1 MTTTMNLFGSVIPNL
16 NTTFLIDT
24 SGSMYSCLA
33 TVREHLSAYLRV
45 HAVDIP
51 NPHQTLLFNLI
62 EFNSDVRRWAD
73 RCVFWSHASVVVA
86 DDWLRSLVPKTGTN
100 TLGGLLTAFA
110 DSLCQQVVLITDG
123 IPDQEPKVIL
133 HFLQQK
139 QQEKRPCHIF
149 YINTPLNTEQEQETV
164 VKFLQDLASLTYGS
178 LTIAHFSRTGTLE
191 SLAPM
196 INYQIDNATKPLLV
210 TDTSL
215 SGGIIGQPMET
226 TVSSEV
232 GALLIGQECLA
243 RKDKDGY
250 YYRGK
255 ILNQLNINQFMVE
268 FGPRTA
274 GAFSESDFQPTYLFD
289 IIHYTDALMHKI
301 QTGDFVLAPD
311 GQQGRFVPGEV
322 LDGFEK
328 RASCESGEIRPLVIH
343 FANGKTVTLKRLQEA
358 IWIPP
363 ALYERIKFELAIP
376 PSARQFL
383 QTHSVAYPTVL
394 LPGYPMPAP
403 ISVASDNWPFF
414 IPNQQQQQQ
423 TISPVVL
430 APQQNVPA
438 TVNSYEVNNLIMS
451 SQQKPQSLMT
461 SDELNRKV
469 DQQIQQHWFLLG
481 ERQPSAPLISSP
493 STSLTTIPPTH
504 SHPPHH
510 PHHHHYQHSHSANSS
525 PNSSEVRKKNVC
537 FNDTSTIRRYSVDDL
552 DITRESVPLKSCLK
566 SSIKD
571 DKQISNDIIH
581 NIQTQT
587 IPTSQKPRPTS
598 AVISHDPYR
607 TSSVP
612 VSVEH
617 WHTRQLKSAPIPS
630 TSNAQ
635 SSTMHERRRQNLSH
649 LYEKAQ
655 QEVKQELQQQ
665 QIQREQYKR
674 QQAKE
679 QSQRIQNRQQH
690 GIEKSEQIIDAKRQY
705 RSQVIHQNHQRTQAV
720 ENQANERLRFKQNQY
735 AQRSSDRVQ
744 TRRLN
749 EQKAADLQQ
758 RHQYDDAQRNRIH
771 HDDVLSQEFDRLYKD
786 VITRKFRQEADNKT
800 KVLRD
805 REEKR
810 VDLIHDIE
818 KRQTAWTNSS
828 IFS

>member
-33 TVREHLSAYLRV
+33 TVRGHLSAYLRV

-301 QTGDFVLAPD
+301 QTGEFVLAPD

-430 APQQNVPA
+430 APQQNAPA

-493 STSLTTIPPTH
+493 STSLTTIPPH
-504 SHPPHH
+504 HPHH
-510 PHHHHYQHSHSANSS
+510 HHHHHYQHSHSANSS

-607 TSSVP
+607 ASSVP

-635 SSTMHERRRQNLSH
+635 SSKMHERRRQNLSH

>member
-1 MTTTMNLFGSVIPNL
+1 MTTIMNLFGSIIPNL

-24 SGSMYSCLA
+24 SGSMYSCLS

-45 HAVDIP
+45 HAVDVP
-51 NPHQTLLFNLI
+51 NPHQTILFNLI

-149 YINTPLNTEQEQETV
+149 YINTPLNTEHEQETV
-164 VKFLQDLASLTYGS
+164 VKFLQDLAALTYGS

-196 INYQIDNATKPLLV
+196 INYQIENTTKPVLLADASLPV
-210 TDTSL
+210 TI
-215 SGGIIGQPMET
+215 GGPPMET

-255 ILNQLNINQFMVE
+255 ILNQFMVE
-268 FGPRTA
+268 FGPRVS
-274 GAFSESDFQPTYLFD
+274 GAFSESDFQATYLFD

-328 RASCESGEIRPLVIH
+328 RASCESGEIRLLVIH
-343 FANGKTVTLKRLQEA
+343 FANGKTVKLKRLQEA

-403 ISVASDNWPFF
+403 MPTASDNWPFF
-414 IPNQQQQQQ
+414 ISNQQQQQQ

-430 APQQNVPA
+430 APQQKAPA

-481 ERQPSAPLISSP
+481 ERQPSAPTISSP
-493 STSLTTIPPTH
+493 STSLTTIQPTH
-504 SHPPHH
+504 SHP
-510 PHHHHYQHSHSANSS
+510 HHHHHPPDHHHHHHLSHSANSS
-525 PNSSEVRKKNVC
+525 PNPSEIRKKNVC
-537 FNDTSTIRRYSVDDL
+537 FTDTSPIRRYSVDDL
-552 DITRESVPLKSCLK
+552 DMTRESIPLKSCLK
-566 SSIKD
+566 SSITD
-571 DKQISNDIIH
+571 EKQTSNNIIH
-581 NIQTQT
+581 NVQTQT
-587 IPTSQKPRPTS
+587 ISTNSKLRPNS
-598 AVISHDPYR
+598 AVISNDVYR
-607 TSSVP
+607 PSSEP

-617 WHTRQLKSAPIPS
+617 WHTRQLKSAPISS
-630 TSNAQ
+630 TSNVQ
-635 SSTMHERRRQNLSH
+635 SSTMHEPRRQNLSH

-679 QSQRIQNRQQH
+679 QSQRIQNRQQQN
-690 GIEKSEQIIDAKRQY
+690 IDKSERIIDAKRQY
-705 RSQVIHQNHQRTQAV
+705 RSQVIHENHQRTQTV
-720 ENQANERLRFKQNQY
+720 DNQANERLRFKQNQY
-735 AQRSSDRVQ
+735 AQRSSDRIQ

-749 EQKAADLQQ
+749 EQKTAEIQVCVFKALNLQ
-758 RHQYDDAQRNRIH
+758 
-771 HDDVLSQEFDRLYKD
+771 
-786 VITRKFRQEADNKT
+786 KT
-800 KVLRD
+800 FFFAK
-805 REEKR
+805 
-810 VDLIHDIE
+810 
-818 KRQTAWTNSS
+818 
-828 IFS
+828 IF

>member
-1 MTTTMNLFGSVIPNL
+1 MTTTMNLFGSIIPNL
-16 NTTFLIDT
+16 NTIFLIDT
-24 SGSMYSCLA
+24 SGSMYSCLT
-33 TVREHLSAYLRV
+33 TVREHLSSYLRV

-100 TLGGLLTAFA
+100 TLGGLLTAFS

-149 YINTPLNTEQEQETV
+149 YINTPLNTEHEQETV

-178 LTIAHFSRTGTLE
+178 LTIAHFSRTGILE
-191 SLAPM
+191 GLAPM
-196 INYQIDNATKPLLV
+196 INYQIENGTKPLLV
-210 TDTSL
+210 ADTSL
-215 SGGIIGQPMET
+215 SGGITGQPMET
-226 TVSSEV
+226 TVSSEIGV
-232 GALLIGQECLA
+232 LLIGQECLA

-268 FGPRTA
+268 FGPRAT

-301 QTGDFVLAPD
+301 HTGDFVLAPD

-343 FANGKTVTLKRLQEA
+343 FANGKTATVKRLQEA

-363 ALYERIKFELAIP
+363 ALYERIKFELTIP

-383 QTHSVAYPTVL
+383 QTHSVAYPAIL

-403 ISVASDNWPFF
+403 IPVASDNGPFF
-414 IPNQQQQQQ
+414 IPNQQQQQ
-423 TISPVVL
+423 TISPIVL
-430 APQQNVPA
+430 APQQRAPA

-469 DQQIQQHWFLLG
+469 DQQIQQHWLLLG
-481 ERQPSAPLISSP
+481 ERKPSASLISP
-493 STSLTTIPPTH
+493 RSTSLTTIPS
-504 SHPPHH
+504 SHPHH
-510 PHHHHYQHSHSANSS
+510 PHHLHHHHQHSYSANSS
-525 PNSSEVRKKNVC
+525 PNPSEIRKKTVC
-537 FNDTSTIRRYSVDDL
+537 FNDTTPNRQYSVDDL
-552 DITRESVPLKSCLK
+552 DITRQSIPLKSCLK

-571 DKQISNDIIH
+571 EKQTSYDIIH
-581 NIQTQT
+581 NVQTQT
-587 IPTSQKPRPTS
+587 IPTNQKIRPTS
-598 AVISHDPYR
+598 AVTSNDAYR
-607 TSSVP
+607 SSSIP
-612 VSVEH
+612 GSVEH

-630 TSNAQ
+630 TSNVQ
-635 SSTMHERRRQNLSH
+635 SPTMHEPRRQNLSH

-674 QQAKE
+674 QQANE
-679 QSQRIQNRQQH
+679 QSQRIQNRQQQE
-690 GIEKSEQIIDAKRQY
+690 IDKSERIINTKRQY
-705 RSQVIHQNHQRTQAV
+705 RNQVLHQNYQRTQAV
-720 ENQANERLRFKQNQY
+720 ENQDHERLRFKQNQY
-735 AQRSSDRVQ
+735 AQRSSDRIQ

-749 EQKAADLQQ
+749 EQKTAELAQ
-758 RHQYDDAQRNRIH
+758 RRQYDDVQRNRNH

-786 VITRKFRQEADNKT
+786 VITRKFREEADHRAQ
-800 KVLRD
+800 VLRD

-810 VDLIHDIE
+810 SDLVHDIE
-818 KRQTAWTNSS
+818 KRRTAWSNSS